1 MSFHRFNLH
10 RFNPFFNRFF
20 NHCAIIALLTILITC
35 DWINPV
41 YADSPIA
48 PIVGNAS
55 RNGNRPLL
63 TPELLQSRIK
73 APLPSEGSNLID
85 LRKLTIDLRPENVGF
100 ADTFYRTLHDALQKP
115 GIPLGLDLSNTLIE
129 GSFDFTRLGVE
140 SPLYDTDLSPL
151 FTPAEQAQLKRDRRR
166 LARLSTL
173 SQSLLLTPRSAT
185 PTQISVFRGALRLT
199 QTEFLDSTDFA
210 NTFFLSRL
218 DATNAHFAQT
228 SDWTQTRFSELTR
241 FRGADFDRETRFR
254 SSIFFGKAEFNQA
267 RFAGSLTFQ
276 SSEFQD
282 SATFNQA
289 TFSEDANFTRTQ
301 WQGSADFAQTKW
313 QHQAL
318 LGKAKF
324 NQALFLTDAEFDQVL
339 LLREAQF
346 SRPVNLRGAVI
357 LDRADFSY
365 SSFAKEAY
373 LNVPGLRFDSDR
385 AKIVGDPGRIGQ
397 VISVPTIQGNENLL
411 RELIRNFRRM
421 DQISDANQLD
431 YTAQTLR
438 SRELLRRVFG
448 LNLNTATPQ
457 QLIRLGLSLSQAE
470 AIVKRNQTQPM
481 KTLTELLSVGEI
493 DLATYTT
500 VRDRVITVEA
510 LPMGVEWVRRIGW
523 LIQWIGIGAVL
534 VLSRNGTSFG
544 LIFGVGLMA
553 VAHFAVIFWA
563 IDRARRRL
571 PVPILPPWTEVL
583 SVLSLAT
590 VLGGT
595 GLTAIFQNADHP
607 WVTIA
612 WSAMAMGPIPGMI
625 VAILYRQG
633 RYHPKMEVSYFVEE
647 GTLRQLRILIGRLPV
662 IPRFPLFRDRYI
674 ELPWEKRWNWLNY
687 FDFSFNNFL
696 RFGFNDIRVR
706 DEFLPGWLTTLVWY
720 QWTLGT
726 LYIALLL
733 WTLSRTI
740 PGLNLLIY
748 FR

>member
-1 MSFHRFNLH
+1 MTAFSILHSYLLSLLLLCLVWLPPALAANLPD
-10 RFNPFFNRFF
+10 RLPDR
-20 NHCAIIALLTILITC
+20 L
-35 DWINPV
+35 P
-41 YADSPIA
+41 
-48 PIVGNAS
+48 
-55 RNGNRPLL
+55 L
-63 TPELLQSRIK
+63 TPELLQSRLK
-73 APLPSEGSNLID
+73 NPLPSDGSNLID
-85 LRKLTIDLRPENVGF
+85 LRKLTIDLRPENLEF
-100 ADTFYRTLHDALQKP
+100 ANTFYSNLHDALQKP
-115 GIPLGLDLSNTLIE
+115 GLPLGLDLSNTRIE
-129 GSFDFTRLGVE
+129 GPFDFTRLGVA

-151 FTPAEQAQLKRDRRR
+151 FTPTEQAQLKRDRRR

-173 SQSLLLTPRSAT
+173 SQSLLLTPRSPS
-185 PTQISVFRGALRLT
+185 PTHISVFRGALRLT
-199 QTEFLDSTDFA
+199 QTDFLGPTDFA
-210 NTFFLSRL
+210 NTFFLGRL
-218 DATNAHFAQT
+218 DATNAHFTQA
-228 SDWTQTRFSELTR
+228 SDWSQTRFSDLTR
-241 FRGADFDRETRFR
+241 FSGADFDREARFR

-267 RFAGSLTFQ
+267 QFQGLTTFQ

-282 SATFNQA
+282 STTFNQV
-289 TFSEDANFTRTQ
+289 TFSDDANFTRTQ

-324 NQALFLTDAEFDQVL
+324 NQALFLTDAEFNQVL

-365 SSFAKEAY
+365 SSFAKDAY

-385 AKIVGDPGRIGQ
+385 AKLVGDPGRIGK
-397 VISVPTIQGNENLL
+397 VISVPTLQGNENLL

-421 DQISDANQLD
+421 DQITDANQLD
-431 YTAQTLR
+431 YTAQKLR

-448 LNLNTATPQ
+448 LNLNTATPA
-457 QLIRLGLSLSQAE
+457 QLIRLGLTPTQAD
-470 AIVKRNQTQPM
+470 AIVQRNQTQPM

-493 DLATYTT
+493 DLATYTA

-510 LPMGVEWVRRIGW
+510 LPIGVEFISRIGL
-523 LIQWIGIGAVL
+523 LIRWIGVGAVL
-534 VLSRNGTSFG
+534 VLSRNGTNFW

-571 PVPILPPWTEVL
+571 PSPIWPSLTETA

-590 VLGGT
+590 VLGGI
-595 GLTAIFQNADHP
+595 GITAIFQNAEHP

-612 WSAMAMGPIPGMI
+612 WSAMGLVPVPGAI
-625 VAILYRQG
+625 VTLIYQRG
-633 RYHPKMEVSYFVEE
+633 RYHPKLEVSYFVEE

-662 IPRFPLFRDRYI
+662 IPRFPQFRDRYI

-706 DEFLPGWLTTLVWY
+706 DEFLPGLLSTLVWY
-720 QWTLGT
+720 QWSLGT

>member
-1 MSFHRFNLH
+1 MTVFSILQSHL
-10 RFNPFFNRFF
+10 
-20 NHCAIIALLTILITC
+20 ILLLFTVLLWIT
-35 DWINPV
+35 P
-41 YADSPIA
+41 AHAATGRSPQLD
-48 PIVGNAS
+48 
-55 RNGNRPLL
+55 RPLL
-63 TPELLQSRIK
+63 TAELLQSRITH
-73 APLPSEGSNLID
+73 PLPSEGCNLID
-85 LRKLTIDLRPENVGF
+85 LRKLTIDLRPENPEF
-100 ADTFYRTLHDALQKP
+100 AETFYKTLHEALEKP
-115 GIPLGLDLSNTLIE
+115 GIPLGIDLSNSSIAGPL
-129 GSFDFTRLGVE
+129 DFARLGVQ
-140 SPLYDTDLSPL
+140 SPLYDNQLSPL
-151 FTPAEQAQLKRDRRR
+151 FTPAEQTQLKRDRRR

-185 PTQISVFRGALRLT
+185 PSNISVFRGALRLT
-199 QTEFLDSTDFA
+199 QTEFLGPTDFA
-210 NTFFLSRL
+210 NTFFLNRVE
-218 DATNAHFAQT
+218 ATNAHFLQT
-228 SDWTQTRFSELTR
+228 TDWSQTRFSGLTR
-241 FRGADFDRETRFR
+241 FSGVDFDRETRFR

-267 RFAGSLTFQ
+267 RFQGTTTFQ

-282 SATFNQA
+282 STTFNQV
-289 TFSEDANFTRTQ
+289 TFNEDANFTRTQ
-301 WQGSADFAQTKW
+301 WQGSADFAQTQW

-318 LGKAKF
+318 FSKAKF
-324 NQALFLTDAEFDQVL
+324 NQALFLTDATFNQVL

-357 LDRADFSY
+357 LDRADLSY
-365 SSFAKEAY
+365 SSFGKDAY

-385 AKIVGDPGRIGQ
+385 AKIVGDPGRIGK

-421 DQISDANQLD
+421 DQITDANQLD
-431 YTAQTLR
+431 YTAQKLR

-448 LNLNTATPQ
+448 LNLNTATPT
-457 QLIRLGLSLSQAE
+457 QLIRLGLTPTQAD
-470 AIVKRNQTQPM
+470 AIVQRNQTQPM

-493 DLATYTT
+493 DLATYTS
-500 VRDRVITVEA
+500 VRDRVITVDA
-510 LPMGVEWVRRIGW
+510 LPMGVEFVSRIGF
-523 LIQWIGIGAVL
+523 LVRWIGVGAVL
-534 VLSRNGTSFG
+534 VLSRNGTNFW
-544 LIFGVGLMA
+544 LIFGVGLLA

-571 PVPILPPWTEVL
+571 PSPILPSLAETG

-590 VLGGT
+590 VLGGI

-607 WVTIA
+607 WTTIV
-612 WSAMAMGPIPGMI
+612 WSAVGLVPIPGAI
-625 VAILYRQG
+625 VALIYQRG
-633 RYHPKMEVSYFVEE
+633 RFHPKLDASYFVEE

-662 IPRFPLFRDRYI
+662 IPRYPLFRDRYI

-706 DEFLPGWLTTLVWY
+706 DEFLPGLLTTLVWY